1 MPSLYSRL
9 TGWQSPEFFIIIS
22 PGTACADLN
31 IHLTKI
37 MATKKTTQKTTKP
50 AAEKTAATEAPAAKK
65 TAKKVA
71 KTTATAD
78 EKSEKKPT
86 TAKPAAKK
94 TAVNK
99 TAEPK
104 TTAKITPDVLARAAY
119 LNYRRRVE
127 QGLPGD
133 SHGDWL
139 EAERTM
145 GKTSDS

>member
-1 MPSLYSRL
+1 
-9 TGWQSPEFFIIIS
+9 
-22 PGTACADLN
+22 
-31 IHLTKI
+31 
-37 MATKKTTQKTTKP
+37 
-50 AAEKTAATEAPAAKK
+50 AKK

-71 KTTATAD
+71 KTTASAG
-78 EKSEKKPT
+78 EKSQEKPAA
-86 TAKPAAKK
+86 AKPAAKK

-104 TTAKITPDVLARAAY
+104 TTAKITPDTLARAAY

-139 EAERTM
+139 EAERTL
-145 GKTSDS
+145 GITSDS